1 VTEILKLAKL
11 IQHHRVAQ
19 MDIRGSRIETKL
31 AAQRRAGFSCPCQ
44 FLQKLILNQKR
55 IGAALDEC
63 ERIPVF
69 LSYGVFLHLICS
81 FLFFC
86 HRCI

>member
-1 VTEILKLAKL
+1 MVTMAPSSM
-11 IQHHRVAQ
+11 R
-19 MDIRGSRIETKL
+19 